1 MANLFDINS
10 APTTEP
16 TVFTV
21 GDFGQWK
28 RPDLSANYPP
38 SDYTLTY
45 VARLT
50 KGGSSEI
57 KVVAT
62 NVDGVHVFTVNSSE
76 SSSYD
81 AGLYHWQLEVEQN
94 ATGNRAVVQTGNV
107 QIAVDLDN
115 NDTDPRIHAEIM
127 VSKIEGLLEGKAD
140 SDVTSYSI
148 AGRSISKMSF
158 QELVDA
164 RDHYRKEVVKYNN
177 EVAMKNGRQG
187 TSTIKVRF

>member
-1 MANLFDINS
+1 MANLFDVNS
-10 APTTEP
+10 APTSEP

-28 RPDLSANYPP
+28 RPDLSTTYPP
-38 SDYTLTY
+38 AEYTLTY
-45 VARLT
+45 VARVSQ
-50 KGGSSEI
+50 GGSSEI

-62 NVDGVHVFTVNSSE
+62 NSSGVHLFTVNSSE
-76 SSSYD
+76 SASFE
-81 AGLYHWQLEVEQN
+81 AGVYHWQLEVEQIS
-94 ATGNRAVVQTGNV
+94 TGNRAVIQTGNV
-107 QIAVDLDN
+107 TITVDLDEN
-115 NDTDPRIHAEIM
+115 NTDPRIHAEIM
-127 VSKIEGLLEGKAD
+127 VDKIQGLLEGKAD

-164 RDHYRKEVVKYNN
+164 RDYYRKEVVKYNS
-177 EVAMKNGRQG
+177 EAAMKNGRSG

>member
-1 MANLFDINS
+1 MANLFDVNS
-10 APTTEP
+10 APTSEP

-28 RPDLSANYPP
+28 RPDLSTTYPP
-38 SDYTLTY
+38 TEYTLTY
-45 VARLT
+45 VARVSR
-50 KGGSSEI
+50 GGSSEI

-62 NVDGVHVFTVNSSE
+62 NSSGVHLFTVNSSD
-76 SSSYD
+76 SDSFD
-81 AGLYHWQLEVEQN
+81 AGVYHWQLEVEQIS
-94 ATGNRAVVQTGNV
+94 TGNRAVVQTGNV
-107 QIAVDLDN
+107 TITVDLDKN
-115 NDTDPRIHAEIM
+115 NTDPRAHAEIM
-127 VSKIEGLLEGKAD
+127 VDKIQGLLEGKAD

-164 RDHYRKEVVKYNN
+164 RDYYRREVVKYNS
-177 EVAMKNGRQG
+177 ETAIKNGRKG